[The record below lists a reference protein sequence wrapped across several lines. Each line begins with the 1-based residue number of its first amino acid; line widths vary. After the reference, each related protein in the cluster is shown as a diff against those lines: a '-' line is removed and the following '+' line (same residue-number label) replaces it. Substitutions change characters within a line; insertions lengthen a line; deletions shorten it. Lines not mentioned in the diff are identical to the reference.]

1 MATNRIGNTIKLLRV
16 SKDLSIVE
24 LGEQLKVTAQT
35 IRNWEK
41 GRNDPTV
48 NALLEMCK
56 IFGVTFSAFEI
67 DNELKL
73 QRKE

>member
-1 MATNRIGNTIKLLRV
+1 M

-24 LGEQLKVTAQT
+24 LGDQLNVTAQT

-48 NALLEMCK
+48 NALLGMCK
-56 IFGVTFSAFEI
+56 IFGVTFSAFEN